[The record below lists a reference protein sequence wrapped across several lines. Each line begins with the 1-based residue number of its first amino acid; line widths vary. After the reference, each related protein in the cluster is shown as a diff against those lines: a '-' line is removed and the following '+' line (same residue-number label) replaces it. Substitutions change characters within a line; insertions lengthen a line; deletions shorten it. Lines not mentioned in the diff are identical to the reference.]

1 MARIAQFNDPLKGHS
16 LELEMVPLDELQ
28 VIEIQRKPSQYH
40 IKRLVESIRKLGFLV
55 PVIGI
60 RRDGKVVIIDGQHRY
75 LAARELGIQ
84 EIPVIIV
91 PEKLAFD
98 LMELNVEKQMSLREK
113 AYVSLN
119 VYRWWR
125 EVDPTRSEADLELR
139 DAIESIHYVTLGLA
153 YEREPKL
160 FGSAYESILHRVDRW
175 FDLPLSEALPKRE
188 ARAEMLL
195 EVEKL
200 AREAVAKIQELGV
213 NHPFLPRAVVS
224 FANPIGRKRI
234 IEESYEEVMEKL
246 AANLRSLI
254 ENPNQFLQYRYEE
267 EEPPF

>member
-1 MARIAQFNDPLKGHS
+1 MAKIAEFQEPLLGHT
-16 LELEMVPLDELQ
+16 LEIEMIPLEEVK

-40 IKRLVESIRKLGFLV
+40 VKRLVESMRKLGFLV

-60 RRDGKVVIIDGQHRY
+60 RRNGRIVIIDGQHRY
-75 LAARELGIQ
+75 LAARELGIG

-113 AYVSLN
+113 AYVALN

-125 EVDPTRSEADLELR
+125 DVDPEKKETDRELR
-139 DAIESIHYVTLGLA
+139 DAVESIHYVTLGLA
-153 YEREPKL
+153 YEKAPKL

-175 FDLPLSEALPKRE
+175 LDLPLTEALATRE
-188 ARAEMLL
+188 ARAEMVL
-195 EVEKL
+195 EVERL
-200 AREAVAKIQELGV
+200 VREAVAKLQELGV

-224 FANPIGRKRI
+224 FASPIGRKRI
-234 IEESYEEVMEKL
+234 IEESYEEVMRKL
-246 AANLRSLI
+246 A
-254 ENPNQFLQYRYEE
+254 ENVRVLLEDPRRFLSFRFE
-267 EEPPF
+267 EEPTV

>member
-1 MARIAQFNDPLKGHS
+1 MAKIAEFREPLLGHT
-16 LELEMVPLDELQ
+16 LEIEMVPLDELR
-28 VIEIQRKPSQYH
+28 VIEIQRKPSPYH
-40 IKRLVESIRKLGFLV
+40 VRRLVDSMRKLGFLV

-75 LAARELGIQ
+75 LAARELGIA
-84 EIPVIIV
+84 ELPVIVV

-113 AYVSLN
+113 AYVALN

-125 EVDPTRSEADLELR
+125 EVSPDKKETDPELR
-139 DAIESIHYVTLGLA
+139 DAVESVHYVTLGIA
-153 YEREPKL
+153 YEKAPKL

-175 FDLPLSEALPKRE
+175 LDLPLSEALSARE
-188 ARAEMLL
+188 RRAEMVL
-195 EVEKL
+195 EVERL
-200 AREAVAKIQELGV
+200 VREAVAKLQELGV

-224 FANPIGRKRI
+224 FASPIGRKRI

-246 AANLRSLI
+246 AANVRELLGDPRR
-254 ENPNQFLQYRYEE
+254 FLSFRFEE
-267 EEPPF
+267 EAAA

>member
-1 MARIAQFNDPLKGHS
+1 MAKIAEFQEPLLGHT
-16 LELEMVPLDELQ
+16 LEIEMVPTEDLE

-40 IKRLVESIRKLGFLV
+40 VKRLADSIRKLGFLV

-60 RRDGKVVIIDGQHRY
+60 RRDGRIVIIDGQHRY

-84 EIPVIIV
+84 ELPVIIV

-113 AYVSLN
+113 AYVALN

-125 EVDPTRSEADLELR
+125 DVAPERKEADLELR

-153 YEREPKL
+153 YEKAPKL

-175 FDLPLSEALPKRE
+175 LDLPLNEALSVRE
-188 ARAEMLL
+188 KRAELVL
-195 EVEKL
+195 EVEGL
-200 AREAVAKIQELGV
+200 VREAVAKLQELGI

-234 IEESYEEVMEKL
+234 IEESYEEVMGKL
-246 AANLRSLI
+246 AENVRRLI
-254 ENPNQFLQYRYEE
+254 EDPQQFLSFRFE
-267 EEPPF
+267 EEPAP